1 MGFIVNLNDNP
12 NDNPNDNVNDDEDE
26 NEDDDDNL
34 NDNGNDDVNE
44 NDGDDEDEYMT
55 MQLIEP
61 CCAPKHLLALRGK
74 LGDGGTAFWHGYGDL
89 SVAELLP
96 PMLTRYSEVEMM
108 IVAPRLPDAA
118 ARVIR
123 RMLQKQWMTADGK
136 GKIDVIKHLMLVT
149 DLSEQRS
156 PMAYGW
162 TKEHPFGER
171 LTLKNVQQNDTA
183 ILLPDIAFVG
193 NINLSYGG
201 HFTAIATK
209 SAKTIAGLR
218 SLYEAL

>member
-1 MGFIVNLNDNP
+1 MGFIVNEDDNGNDNDNP
-12 NDNPNDNVNDDEDE
+12 NDDDDE
-26 NEDDDDNL
+26 NE
-34 NDNGNDDVNE
+34 
-44 NDGDDEDEYMT
+44 YRT

-108 IVAPRLPDAA
+108 LVAPRLPDAA

-136 GKIDVIKHLMLVT
+136 GKIDVIKLLTLVT
-149 DLSEQRS
+149 DLREQQS
-156 PMAYGW
+156 PMAFGW

-218 SLYEAL
+218 SLYETL

>member
-1 MGFIVNLNDNP
+1 MGFIVNDDEDDNVNDNP
-12 NDNPNDNVNDDEDE
+12 NGNVNED
-26 NEDDDDNL
+26 EDDD
-34 NDNGNDDVNE
+34 
-44 NDGDDEDEYMT
+44 EYLT

-123 RMLQKQWMTADGK
+123 KMLQKQWMTADGK

-149 DLSEQRS
+149 DLREQRS